1 MDVNIESKQFKVSA
15 LSSNLNS
22 FGLRNHILIA
32 EDGEAWQAAASE
44 LNVRKQGE
52 IIKLHLDLNDVPDF
66 AYAGFEIPSRLPNA
80 PRNVV
85 NEVW

>member
-1 MDVNIESKQFKVSA
+1 MDVNIESKQFKVAA

-22 FGLRNHILIA
+22 FGLRNHVLIA
-32 EDGEAWQAAASE
+32 EDGEAWQAAASHT
-44 LNVRKQGE
+44 NVRAKGE
-52 IIKLHLDLNDVPDF
+52 IVRAVLDRNDVPDF
-66 AYAGFEIPSRLPNA
+66 SYLGFEIPSKLPNA